1 RRHTRFSRDWS
12 SDVCSSDLGRRAAL
26 KGHSHPPRREW
37 PFSAALRPASFPS
50 RCSSTFV
57 NAWREDT
64 DGTPDPDRAGI
75 RRQHETEPARVD
87 ACAAPP
93 APGGGT
99 LVVAELDEVRP
110 GRKPEV

>member
-1 RRHTRFSRDWS
+1 A
-12 SDVCSSDLGRRAAL
+12 RRACNASRCQL
-26 KGHSHPPRREW
+26 AHPPRREW

-110 GRKPEV
+110 GRKPEVTGRCRSEEHTSELQS